1 MELLIVGVL
10 GLLGIAAATAIG
22 PRLRVAAPLLLVIV
36 GVLVSFLPFVPDV
49 QIDPEWILAG
59 VLPPLLYSASVAMPS
74 MEFRREFSAIG
85 GFSVLLVVLSAVVL
99 GLVFAALIPG
109 LGLAA
114 GIALGAIVSPT
125 DAVATSIVKRVG
137 VSPRIVTVLEGES
150 LLNDATALVLLRS
163 AIAATAASVSF
174 WDVAGDFLFAVAV
187 ALVFGYI
194 VGKVNLWVRSKVTDA
209 AVNTVISLAVPFV
222 ASVPADALG
231 ASGLV
236 AAVVAGL
243 VTGRG
248 ATRSLTPQHRQSD
261 AQTWRTIEIILEG
274 GVFLLMGLEMSG
286 ILHELTNEQLGVH
299 HGIGLALVAVTL
311 TLVVRAAY
319 VFPTLAIFAARTRR
333 AAELKPKLTAVQDRL
348 DEHELAQIAEEVA
361 DREAERRG
369 PAARRHAPSEA
380 RIARLRTR
388 LRRKVADLD
397 YFLAVPLGW
406 REGTVIVWAGM
417 RGAVTLAAAQTLPAD
432 TPVRSLLVLTAFFVA
447 AFSLI
452 GQGGTLPWLVRMV
465 KPAGVDRDGLA
476 AEREEIR
483 RLMRTV
489 AEDVMQRR
497 TLAASAAGA
506 GAGGDDATTPS
517 APAASAAQTLTDP
530 PADAAPATP
539 GAISSTAGRGH
550 GPVAE
555 TDAHSGGGADPIAGA
570 TDAGATAPGA
580 TAGGQGSAAGPDHE
594 PNAAETSRPATGS
607 AHGLGAA
614 SSADPGALLATAGNG
629 ASRGTH
635 RGEAERGDAPGE
647 RPSEVEFRELRLEI
661 IAAQRDAL
669 LEARDDGIFSS
680 AVLGRML
687 ETLDADQISM
697 ELRADGDAS

>member
-99 GLVFAALIPG
+99 GFVFAALIPG

-125 DAVATSIVKRVG
+125 DAVATSIVKRLG

-163 AIAATAASVSF
+163 AIAATAASVTF

-187 ALVFGYI
+187 ALVFGYV
-194 VGKVNLWVRSKVTDA
+194 VGKVNLWIRSRVTDA
-209 AVNTVISLAVPFV
+209 TVNTVISLAVPFV

-243 VTGRG
+243 ITGRG
-248 ATRSLTPQHRQSD
+248 AIRNLTPQHRQSD
-261 AQTWRTIEIILEG
+261 VQTWRTVELILEG
-274 GVFLLMGLEMSG
+274 AVFLLMGLEMSAL
-286 ILHELTNEQLGVH
+286 LHELTNEQLGIH

-311 TLVVRAAY
+311 ILLVRAAY
-319 VFPTLAIFAARTRR
+319 VFPTLAVFAARTRR
-333 AAELKPKLTAVQDRL
+333 AAALRPRLTAAQQRL
-348 DEHELAQIAEEVA
+348 DDHDLAELAEEVA
-361 DREAERRG
+361 DREVERR
-369 PAARRHAPSEA
+369 ASTRRHMPSDA
-380 RIARLRTR
+380 RIARLRTQ

-417 RGAVTLAAAQTLPAD
+417 RGAVTLAAAQTLPED
-432 TPVRSLLVLTAFFVA
+432 TPVRSLLVITAFFVA

-452 GQGGTLPWLVRMV
+452 GQGGTLPWLVRVV
-465 KPAGVDRDGLA
+465 KPAGVDHEAMAG
-476 AEREEIR
+476 ERAEIR
-483 RLMRTV
+483 QLMRSV
-489 AEDVMQRR
+489 AEDVVRR
-497 TLAASAAGA
+497 RRAPAEPVANADEAAAREAHAEGAIAEDAVERVEREASA
-506 GAGGDDATTPS
+506 
-517 APAASAAQTLTDP
+517 LE
-530 PADAAPATP
+530 
-539 GAISSTAGRGH
+539 R
-550 GPVAE
+550 
-555 TDAHSGGGADPIAGA
+555 
-570 TDAGATAPGA
+570 
-580 TAGGQGSAAGPDHE
+580 
-594 PNAAETSRPATGS
+594 RPA
-607 AHGLGAA
+607 
-614 SSADPGALLATAGNG
+614 
-629 ASRGTH
+629 
-635 RGEAERGDAPGE
+635 EE
-647 RPSEVEFRELRLEI
+647 EFRRLRLEI
-661 IAAQRDAL
+661 IAAQRAAL

-680 AVLGRML
+680 EVLGRML

-697 ELRADGDAS
+697 ELRADGDHST

>member
-1 MELLIVGVL
+1 MGVL

-99 GLVFAALIPG
+99 GFVFAALIPG

-125 DAVATSIVKRVG
+125 DAVATSIVKRLG

-163 AIAATAASVSF
+163 AIAATAASVTF

-187 ALVFGYI
+187 ALVFGYV
-194 VGKVNLWVRSKVTDA
+194 VGKVNLWIRSRVTDA
-209 AVNTVISLAVPFV
+209 TVNTVISLAVPFV

-243 VTGRG
+243 ITGRG
-248 ATRSLTPQHRQSD
+248 AIRNLTPQHRQSD
-261 AQTWRTIEIILEG
+261 VQTWRTVELILEG
-274 GVFLLMGLEMSG
+274 AVFLLMGLEMSAL
-286 ILHELTNEQLGVH
+286 LHELTNEQLGIH

-311 TLVVRAAY
+311 ILLVRAAY
-319 VFPTLAIFAARTRR
+319 VFPTLAVFAARTRR
-333 AAELKPKLTAVQDRL
+333 AAALRPRLTAAQQRL
-348 DEHELAQIAEEVA
+348 DDHDLAELAEEVA
-361 DREAERRG
+361 DREVERR
-369 PAARRHAPSEA
+369 ASTRRHMPSDA
-380 RIARLRTR
+380 RIARLRTQ

-417 RGAVTLAAAQTLPAD
+417 RGAVTLAAAQTLPED
-432 TPVRSLLVLTAFFVA
+432 TPVRSLLVITAFFVA

-452 GQGGTLPWLVRMV
+452 GQGGTLPWLVRVV
-465 KPAGVDRDGLA
+465 KPAGVDHEAMAG
-476 AEREEIR
+476 ERAEIR
-483 RLMRTV
+483 QLMRSV
-489 AEDVMQRR
+489 AEDVVRR
-497 TLAASAAGA
+497 RRAPAEPVANADEAAAREAHAEGAIAEDAVERVEREASA
-506 GAGGDDATTPS
+506 
-517 APAASAAQTLTDP
+517 LE
-530 PADAAPATP
+530 
-539 GAISSTAGRGH
+539 R
-550 GPVAE
+550 
-555 TDAHSGGGADPIAGA
+555 
-570 TDAGATAPGA
+570 
-580 TAGGQGSAAGPDHE
+580 
-594 PNAAETSRPATGS
+594 RPA
-607 AHGLGAA
+607 
-614 SSADPGALLATAGNG
+614 
-629 ASRGTH
+629 
-635 RGEAERGDAPGE
+635 EE
-647 RPSEVEFRELRLEI
+647 EFRRLRLEI
-661 IAAQRDAL
+661 IAAQRAAL

-680 AVLGRML
+680 EVLGRML

-697 ELRADGDAS
+697 ELRADGDHST